1 MEDEGWM
8 RDACVAP
15 LVEESNFLNLGRLKC
30 RRLAF
35 FFSFF
40 LKYIAKINEKKKKKL
55 TYGTKKVKGVS
66 FLKHRGKDEDNGK
79 RIRMQPE

>member
-40 LKYIAKINEKKKKKL
+40 FKVYRKKKRKEKKKANLWNKE
-55 TYGTKKVKGVS
+55 S
-66 FLKHRGKDEDNGK
+66 ERGIFSKT
-79 RIRMQPE
+79 

>member
-40 LKYIAKINEKKKKKL
+40 FKVYRKKKRKEKKKL

-66 FLKHRGKDEDNGK
+66 FLKHRGKDEDNEK